1 MTSVWLGTKVSMDEA
16 PLRARVEEVCEPTFH
31 KATLV
36 NRIHPVPGRDSE
48 PCVSSGIGMWRSK
61 IYHFLPDKP
70 PSSGGD
76 EIQTELFVKFE
87 DFPFVA
93 ERIYRLA
100 PLFADYL
107 QITELRPVAMDN
119 IPLSPAKGR
128 DTMGIHFTWK
138 HDFDNIVMPVMQL
151 QLLLAEFDYRPH
163 YGKFFHPL
171 FEQDFKGDFAED
183 VAKLRQM
190 IEEYDETDSN
200 G

>member
-1 MTSVWLGTKVSMDEA
+1 
-16 PLRARVEEVCEPTFH
+16 
-31 KATLV
+31 
-36 NRIHPVPGRDSE
+36 
-48 PCVSSGIGMWRSK
+48 
-61 IYHFLPDKP
+61 
-70 PSSGGD
+70 
-76 EIQTELFVKFE
+76 
-87 DFPFVA
+87 
-93 ERIYRLA
+93 
-100 PLFADYL
+100 
-107 QITELRPVAMDN
+107 MDN